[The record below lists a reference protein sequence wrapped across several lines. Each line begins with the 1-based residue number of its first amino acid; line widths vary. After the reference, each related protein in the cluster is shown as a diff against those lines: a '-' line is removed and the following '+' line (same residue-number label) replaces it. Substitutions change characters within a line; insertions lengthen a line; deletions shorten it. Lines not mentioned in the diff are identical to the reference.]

1 MLIGLKRNLPGKKH
15 GDIRQVRP
23 NSNITHAESLSLQI
37 GLIGLGGELLVED
50 SEELVHYS
58 CLALLLHEN

>member
-37 GLIGLGGELLVED
+37 GLGGELLVED
-50 SEELVHYS
+50 SEELVHSS
-58 CLALLLHEN
+58 CLALLLHKN